1 MIIINTITASLC
13 SALLILSFLVFIHFI
28 HPNFR
33 SYTPLLILGRLFIE
47 LIASS
52 IILLSLGAFIN
63 LSFRDNTRSYFI
75 ILILYIFI
83 IYITGE
89 LIILNNH
96 DDINKII
103 IPYIKFTSFF
113 YILTGI
119 DFIKWMKDKNYYN

>member
-1 MIIINTITASLC
+1 MIIINAITASLC

-33 SYTPLLILGRLFIE
+33 SHTPLLILGRLFIE

-52 IILLSLGAFIN
+52 VILLSLGAFIN

-75 ILILYIFI
+75 ILVLYIFI